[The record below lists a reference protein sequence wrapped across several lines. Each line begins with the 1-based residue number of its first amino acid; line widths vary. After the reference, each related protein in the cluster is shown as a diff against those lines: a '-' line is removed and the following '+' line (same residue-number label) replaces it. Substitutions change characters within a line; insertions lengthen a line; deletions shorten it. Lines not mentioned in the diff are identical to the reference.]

1 MDGLKVLA
9 SGFQID
15 EKVKIE
21 KLVTSMEGVLVSRTS
36 SDVNFVIV
44 KNVLAAKYKYI
55 GDFLRT
61 EAFEREERFTMQY
74 APLVKHLSFSQKL
87 FWISLLPLMTNV
99 GPVCSE
105 EASCCT
111 ELVTSVLE

>member
-44 KNVLAAKYKYI
+44 KNVLAAKYKWALYVQKKPVV
-55 GDFLRT
+55 
-61 EAFEREERFTMQY
+61 A
-74 APLVKHLSFSQKL
+74 LSWLHQCWNEHS
-87 FWISLLPLMTNV
+87 IV
-99 GPVCSE
+99 
-105 EASCCT
+105 
-111 ELVTSVLE
+111 

>member
-74 APLVKHLSFSQKL
+74 APLWALYVQKKPVVALSWLHQCWNEHS
-87 FWISLLPLMTNV
+87 IV
-99 GPVCSE
+99 
-105 EASCCT
+105 
-111 ELVTSVLE
+111 